1 MLSFE
6 WPWLFALIPLPWLI
20 FRFAP
25 SVTQEQSAL
34 RVPFFNRLSL
44 PEQTSS
50 SNLYTPKRLKLLL
63 LSLVWLGTVAAAT
76 NPTWTGD
83 AINLPSKGRDLL
95 LAVDISGSMEVR
107 DMQWQGQ
114 DYDRLSIVK
123 AVVGDF
129 VSRRTT
135 DRLGLVLFGSQ
146 AYLQAPLTFDRNTI
160 KRLLNEAQLGFAGG
174 KTAIGDAIGVSIKR
188 LLERP
193 QDSRVIILLTDGAN
207 NSGVMDPLKGAELA
221 RENNVK
227 IYTVGIGAD
236 EMQTAGIF
244 GSRLG
249 ARTTNPSVD
258 LDETVLTQIA
268 QQTGGQY
275 FRARSP
281 SDLMAIYQQLDA
293 LEPVDQEA
301 EIFRP
306 TQALFFWPLGLG
318 LIASA
323 LLFLSSLLSH
333 RVLRSPSETHRES
346 EAPQ

>member
-1 MLSFE
+1 
-6 WPWLFALIPLPWLI
+6 
-20 FRFAP
+20 
-25 SVTQEQSAL
+25 
-34 RVPFFNRLSL
+34 
-44 PEQTSS
+44 
-50 SNLYTPKRLKLLL
+50 
-63 LSLVWLGTVAAAT
+63 
-76 NPTWTGD
+76 
-83 AINLPSKGRDLL
+83 
-95 LAVDISGSMEVR
+95 
-107 DMQWQGQ
+107 
-114 DYDRLSIVK
+114 
-123 AVVGDF
+123 
-129 VSRRTT
+129 
-135 DRLGLVLFGSQ
+135 
-146 AYLQAPLTFDRNTI
+146 
-160 KRLLNEAQLGFAGG
+160 
-174 KTAIGDAIGVSIKR
+174 
-188 LLERP
+188 
-193 QDSRVIILLTDGAN
+193 
-207 NSGVMDPLKGAELA
+207 MDPLKGAELA

-249 ARTTNPSVD
+249 ARTTNPSAD